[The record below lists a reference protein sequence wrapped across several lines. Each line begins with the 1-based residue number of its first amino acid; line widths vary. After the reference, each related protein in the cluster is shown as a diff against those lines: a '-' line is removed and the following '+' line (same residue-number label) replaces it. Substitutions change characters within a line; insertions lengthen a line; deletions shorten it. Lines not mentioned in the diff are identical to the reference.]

1 MDSKTIRSKFI
12 RFFTDRQHKYYP
24 AVPIVNHGDPSLLFI
39 NAGMNPFK
47 AIFLNHKPI
56 EEPRICS
63 AQPCLRVSG
72 KHNDLN
78 EVGVDTYHH
87 TLFEMLGNWSFGD
100 YYKEEAILW
109 AWQLLTEVYG
119 LPKDQ
124 LYVTVFA
131 GDINDHVACDKESLK
146 IWGHFLPKERIL
158 SCPKADNFWEM
169 GSQGPCGPS
178 SEIHIDLRC
187 QKDRLDIPATALIN
201 QGHPEVIE
209 IWNLVFMQYNRSDTG
224 TLEALPKRH
233 IDTGLG
239 LERLAMVMQHKQ
251 SDYDTD
257 VFMPLIEAI
266 EHFTQKAYKHDPQTD
281 VAMRVI
287 ADHIRA
293 LAFSIADGEQPSNS
307 KRGYV
312 IRRILRRAMR
322 YGYSYL
328 GAREPFINQLVP
340 CLASQLEDV
349 YPKIALEKV
358 HIMETIRAEEHA
370 FLSTLESGLYLFNQ
384 AIAQSQGVIDGQ
396 TAFKLYDTHGFPL
409 DLIHLLA
416 QEKGCLV
423 DDEGFDQAL
432 RRQRLCSKKDAN
444 MVRSDWHVL
453 YKEISSTF
461 VGYDV
466 DHLKTRITAWR
477 TIEDR
482 QQVRYQVVL
491 EQTPFYPEGG
501 GQCADIGWFVV
512 GEETIEVLD
521 VQKEYGLIVHTIGQ
535 LPMDTYA
542 ELEARIDVEHRLAVT
557 ANHTATHLLHAA
569 LRDILGHHVNQ
580 KGSLIQSDL
589 LRFDFAYHT
598 KLSKEELEAVESK
611 VNEKIRAVI
620 PRVEA
625 LDMPLQDAMAMGA
638 QALFADK
645 YSSKVRVITFD
656 PTFSVECCGGTHV
669 QSTGQ
674 IGCFKIIRESAV
686 GTGIRRI
693 EAVTAAGA
701 ERFIRQQE
709 EVLTRM
715 EALLKRPKDLV
726 QALESLIQT
735 NKQLDKQVQR
745 YQNRLIQQWV
755 DHLKGKMQ
763 GHGHGIHILVKEI
776 EVDHVDILKKIAL
789 QLRMVYQHV
798 VIILGSQFGD
808 QAVGVVCMS
817 KSLTTYLHQD
827 ALALVQTL
835 HHHIHGRGGG
845 QSDFALSVGHNIRG
859 LRNALTELRDLLTSI
874 LPDNQEVEL

>member
-1 MDSKTIRSKFI
+1 MDSKTVRSKFI

-47 AIFLNHKPI
+47 AFFLNHKPI
-56 EEPRICS
+56 EAPRICS

-100 YYKEEAILW
+100 YYKEEAIMW

-119 LPKDQ
+119 LPKEQ

-131 GDINDHVACDKESLK
+131 GDRDDHVEYDKESLK
-146 IWGHFLPKERIL
+146 IWSHFLPQERIL
-158 SCPKADNFWEM
+158 CCPKSDNFWEM
-169 GSQGPCGPS
+169 GAQGPCGPS

-187 QKDRLDIPATALIN
+187 QKDRLSIPATALIN

-209 IWNLVFMQYNRSDTG
+209 IWNLVFMQYNRLDTG
-224 TLEALPKRH
+224 ALEVLPKRH

-239 LERLAMVMQHKQ
+239 LERLVMVMQHKR
-251 SDYDTD
+251 SNYDTD
-257 VFMPLIEAI
+257 IFMPLIEAI
-266 EHFTQKAYKHDPQTD
+266 EHFTQKTYKQDLQTD

-293 LAFSIADGEQPSNS
+293 LAFGIADGEQPSNT

-328 GAREPFINQLVP
+328 GARDPFIYQLIP
-340 CLASQLEDV
+340 CLAGQLGDA
-349 YPKIALEKV
+349 YPKIALQQA
-358 HIMETIRAEEHA
+358 HIMETIRAEENA
-370 FLSTLESGLYLFNQ
+370 FLNTLESGLYLFNQ
-384 AIAQSQGVIDGQ
+384 AIEQSQGVIDGK

-416 QEKGCLV
+416 QEKGYLV
-423 DDEGFDQAL
+423 DEEGFNQAL
-432 RRQRLCSKKDAN
+432 RRQQLCSKKDAN
-444 MVRSDWHVL
+444 TIKSDWHVL
-453 YKEISSTF
+453 YKDISSTF
-461 VGYDV
+461 MGYDM

-477 TIEDR
+477 TIEDK

-501 GQCADIGWFVV
+501 GQCADVGWLVAR
-512 GEETIEVLD
+512 GERIEVLD

-535 LPMDTYA
+535 LPVDMHA
-542 ELEARIDVEHRLAVT
+542 ELEARIDVDHRLAVT

-569 LRDILGHHVNQ
+569 LKGILGRHVNQ
-580 KGSLIQSDL
+580 KGSLIQADL
-589 LRFDFAYHT
+589 LRFDFTYPT
-598 KLSKEELEAVESK
+598 KLSKEQLEAIESK
-611 VNEKIRAVI
+611 VNEKIRATI
-620 PRVEA
+620 PCIEA
-625 LDMPLQDAMAMGA
+625 LDVPLQEAVEKGA
-638 QALFADK
+638 QALFTEK

-656 PTFSVECCGGTHV
+656 PTFSVELCGGTHV

-674 IGCFKIIRESAV
+674 IGFFKIIKESAV

-693 EAVTAAGA
+693 EAVTAASA
-701 ERFIRQQE
+701 EGFVRKQE
-709 EVLTRM
+709 EVLTRAG
-715 EALLKRPKDLV
+715 ALLRHPKDLV
-726 QALESLIQT
+726 QALEGLIQT
-735 NKQLDKQVQR
+735 NKQLDKQVQL
-745 YQNRLIQQWV
+745 YQNRLIHQWV
-755 DHLKGKMQ
+755 GYLKGKVQ
-763 GHGHGIHILVKEI
+763 GQGQGIHILVEEI
-776 EVDHVDILKKIAL
+776 EVDHVDILKKVAL
-789 QLRMVYQHV
+789 QLRMAYRHM

-808 QAVGVVCMS
+808 QVGGVVCMS
-817 KSLTTYLHQD
+817 KSLTTCLHQD

-835 HHHIHGRGGG
+835 HHHIHGKGGG
-845 QSDFALSVGHNIRG
+845 KPDFALSVGHNIHG
-859 LRNALTELRDLLTSI
+859 LRDALVELKNILSSI
-874 LPDNQEVEL
+874 LPDNQEVGL